1 MANNADVVAKRRRFT
16 PVFWIAA
23 AALLAILFALIIA
36 GSSYDRPVRSTDAVP
51 VGSGGGVNGEL
62 KVDGFVE
69 LEGSGLAAMAVG
81 QDVSDSMFGSSY
93 GDWQRRN
100 IVFVDQATG
109 KSSRLLPD
117 NNQFIE
123 DIRYFPNAPSSAKT
137 NRDDFTRAL
146 DSDSE
151 ISGPA
156 KAPIAYYMA
165 VIANRPSRS
174 EGVEILVGSLA
185 NRQQG
190 VVLRGNLAV
199 DESWMIDAR
208 RLGLILRKPD
218 GLYFAEIDVP
228 GVKLLRSVKID
239 LG

>member
-1 MANNADVVAKRRRFT
+1 MENNAAVVVKRRRFT
-16 PVFWIAA
+16 PIFWIVA

-36 GSSYDRPVRSTDAVP
+36 GSSYDRPVRGDDAVP
-51 VGSGGGVNGEL
+51 VGSGGGVNSEL
-62 KVDGFVE
+62 NVRGFVE
-69 LEGSGLAAMAVG
+69 LEGTDLAAMELG
-81 QDVSDSMFGSSY
+81 QSVSDSMFGNSY
-93 GDWQRRN
+93 GDWQQRN
-100 IVFVDQATG
+100 IVFVDQTTG

-123 DIRYFPNAPSSAKT
+123 DISYFPNAPSSAKAK
-137 NRDDFTRAL
+137 RDDIAL
-146 DSDSE
+146 VLGGDRE
-151 ISGPA
+151 ISGQP

-165 VIANRPSRS
+165 VVSNRPSHS
-174 EGVEILVGSLA
+174 EGVEILVGTLA

-218 GLYFAEIDVP
+218 GLYFAEIDIP